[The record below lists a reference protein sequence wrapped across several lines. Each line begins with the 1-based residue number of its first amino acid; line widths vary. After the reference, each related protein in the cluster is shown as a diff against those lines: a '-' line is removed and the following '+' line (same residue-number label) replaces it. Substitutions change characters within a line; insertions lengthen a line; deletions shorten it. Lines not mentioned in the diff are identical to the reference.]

1 MLNEALLVAPLL
13 ASFVVNEM
21 IMTMAAENFR
31 EFVISH
37 IFSLAIMLA
46 GRLYV
51 NPLVERIEH
60 NIQHLVIKLMAR
72 FKIAER
78 LFKKII
84 LKQLAV

>member
-1 MLNEALLVAPLL
+1 
-13 ASFVVNEM
+13 M

-37 IFSLAIMLA
+37 IFSLALMLF
-46 GRLYV
+46 GRLYL

-60 NIQHLVIKLMAR
+60 NIQHMTIRLMAR
-72 FKIAER
+72 FKLAER
-78 LFKKII
+78 LFKKLI